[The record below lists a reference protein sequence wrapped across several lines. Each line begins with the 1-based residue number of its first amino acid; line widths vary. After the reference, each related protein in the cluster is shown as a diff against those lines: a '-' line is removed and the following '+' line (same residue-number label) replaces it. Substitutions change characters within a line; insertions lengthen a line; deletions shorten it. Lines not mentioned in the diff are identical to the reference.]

1 MPTRRRGSCAR
12 PRAACAGAGNRTG
25 VADAGIGRMDPP
37 AADERRRNRQQR
49 RRARG
54 DRPAGL
60 AVSAV
65 RASGRRRRAIPRA
78 FERALGRAGG
88 LGHRLDNRDAA
99 GDGGRLPP
107 RQAKARGV
115 NPFRLWVYLQTAPL
129 FWLTATLGAYLIA
142 DALARVVGRHP
153 LANTVLISV
162 ALVAVLLK
170 ISATAYQTY
179 FNGAQFV
186 HFLLGPATV
195 ALAVPLYRNLAL
207 ARENL
212 LPMAA
217 ALVVGALV
225 AIVSAVVIA
234 AALGAP
240 RVVLISL
247 APKSVTAAVAMAV
260 SERAGGLPSLTA
272 ALVILTGVIGAIVV
286 TPMMNALRIRDYAAR
301 GFAAGMAS
309 HGIGTAR
316 AFTVD
321 PLAGA
326 FAGIA
331 MGLNAVATPIMV
343 PLILPWLIR

>member
-1 MPTRRRGSCAR
+1 M
-12 PRAACAGAGNRTG
+12 
-25 VADAGIGRMDPP
+25 
-37 AADERRRNRQQR
+37 
-49 RRARG
+49 
-54 DRPAGL
+54 
-60 AVSAV
+60 
-65 RASGRRRRAIPRA
+65 
-78 FERALGRAGG
+78 
-88 LGHRLDNRDAA
+88 
-99 GDGGRLPP
+99 
-107 RQAKARGV
+107 

-170 ISATAYQTY
+170 ISATDYQTY

-195 ALAVPLYRNLAL
+195 ALAVPLYRNLEL
-207 ARENL
+207 VRENL

-260 SERAGGLPSLTA
+260 SEQAGGLPSLTA

-301 GFAAGMAS
+301 GFAAGLAS

>member
-1 MPTRRRGSCAR
+1 
-12 PRAACAGAGNRTG
+12 
-25 VADAGIGRMDPP
+25 
-37 AADERRRNRQQR
+37 
-49 RRARG
+49 
-54 DRPAGL
+54 
-60 AVSAV
+60 
-65 RASGRRRRAIPRA
+65 
-78 FERALGRAGG
+78 
-88 LGHRLDNRDAA
+88 
-99 GDGGRLPP
+99 
-107 RQAKARGV
+107 V

-142 DALARVVGRHP
+142 DALSRALGRHP
-153 LANTVLISV
+153 LANTVLIAV

-170 ISATAYQTY
+170 ISATDYQTY

-207 ARENL
+207 VRENL

-234 AALGAP
+234 ATLGAP

-272 ALVILTGVIGAIVV
+272 ALVILTGVIGAMVV
-286 TPMMNALRIRDYAAR
+286 TPMMNALRIRDFAAR
-301 GFAAGMAS
+301 GFAAGIAS

-331 MGLNAVATPIMV
+331 MGLNAVATLIMV